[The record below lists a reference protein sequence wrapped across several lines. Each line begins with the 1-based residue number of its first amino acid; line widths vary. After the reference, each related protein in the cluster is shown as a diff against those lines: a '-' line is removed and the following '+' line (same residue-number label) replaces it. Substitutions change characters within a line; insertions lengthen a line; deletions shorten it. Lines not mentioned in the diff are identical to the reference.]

1 MIMIISISSKGGGDL
16 VNIAVIGNPNVGKS
30 SVLNRITGSKLFVS
44 NYPGTSVEISR
55 ATMKIGGHTL
65 NIYDTPGIYSLKSCG
80 DEEANVTCNLIAEKN
95 IELIINIVDASNLE
109 RNLVLSYE
117 LLELGKPILILL
129 NQIDR
134 ARSMGIKIDCKEL
147 GRNLDSSVLAF
158 SATTGEGLVELLQV
172 LEKRI
177 NSKRPKLEDVN
188 YQAAGEGG
196 LKEKIQVLALGQEAG
211 CSGNCRNCLTS
222 IEDCLSPAD
231 LLRAEKARNLA
242 RLVSHKM
249 DARQKIRLEKL
260 QTIVDKPVMGTII
273 LLFFAYLAFTV
284 LLKFIQISE
293 GPINVLLTPLNL
305 LIENL
310 IAGVLPQGLI
320 STILTK
326 AVPEGLIIPFTI
338 IMPAMLMVSFLM
350 AMLEDTGLLPRY
362 SVALERLGSFF
373 GVSGQAI
380 IPLSLGFGCRTP
392 AIVATRIMPTEA
404 QRFIIITLLSIVI
417 PCAATLGILASVISA
432 FHASLLVLVL
442 NMLTALIVLA
452 SVLSRIM
459 PVENEFIY
467 ELPPLRVPLRSNVWS
482 KIKIRF
488 SGFFTEVL
496 PLLLIMSIG
505 IRALMESGALE
516 IFRGMEEF
524 TRFMFGIPAEAFVA
538 VLITIFQRY
547 LAPLVLMN
555 LTLTPREAT
564 IAISMIALSL
574 PCLPMMVMTVR
585 EMGLKSLLKIL
596 ILGLLTSFSVGIL
609 LNILLPN

>member
-1 MIMIISISSKGGGDL
+1 MK
-16 VNIAVIGNPNVGKS
+16 IAVIGNPNVGKS

-44 NYPGTSVEISR
+44 NYPGTSVEKNQS
-55 ATMKIGGHTL
+55 TMKIGGQTL
-65 NIYDTPGIYSLKSCG
+65 NIFDTPGIYSLNSYG
-80 DEEANVTCNLIAEKN
+80 DEANVSRSLLAEED
-95 IELIINIVDASNLE
+95 IDLIIDIIDATNLE
-109 RNLVLSYE
+109 RNLLLTYE

-134 ARSMGIKIDCKEL
+134 ARSMGIKIDCKEMA
-147 GRNLDSSVLAF
+147 RNLESPVLAF
-158 SATTGEGLVELLQV
+158 SATTGEGLAELLQL
-172 LEKRI
+172 LEKGI
-177 NSKRPKLEDVN
+177 NHKRFKLEDVN
-188 YQAAGEGG
+188 YQPTVDGSGNEKMPVLVLGAEAA
-196 LKEKIQVLALGQEAG
+196 
-211 CSGNCRNCLTS
+211 CSGNCSNCLTFS
-222 IEDCLSPAD
+222 KDCLSSAD

-242 RLVSHKM
+242 RLVSNKM
-249 DARQKIRLEKL
+249 DARQKIRLEKI
-260 QTIVDKPVMGTII
+260 QTFIDRPVVGTI
-273 LLFFAYLAFTV
+273 LLLVFAYLAFNV
-284 LLKFIQISE
+284 LLQFIQISE
-293 GPINVLLTPLNL
+293 GPINILLAPINK
-305 LIENL
+305 LIEDIISSALPKSL
-310 IAGVLPQGLI
+310 IT
-320 STILTK
+320 TILTK

-362 SVALERLGSFF
+362 TVALERLGSFF

-392 AIVATRIMPTEA
+392 AIVATRIMPTVA
-404 QRFIIITLLSIVI
+404 QRFIVITLLSIVI

-432 FHASLLVLVL
+432 FHASLLVVVL
-442 NMLTALIVLA
+442 TMITALIVLA
-452 SVLSRIM
+452 SGLSRIM

-467 ELPPLRVPLRSNVWS
+467 ELPPLRVPLASNVWS

-496 PLLLIMSIG
+496 PLLLAMSIA

-524 TRFMFGIPAEAFVA
+524 TRFLFGIPAEAFVA

-547 LAPLVLMN
+547 LAPLVLMS

-574 PCLPMMVMTVR
+574 PCLPMMVLTVR

-596 ILGLLTSFSVGIL
+596 AMGLLTSFTVGIV
-609 LNILLPN
+609 LNLILPK

>member
-1 MIMIISISSKGGGDL
+1 VK
-16 VNIAVIGNPNVGKS
+16 IAVIGNPNVGKS

-44 NYPGTSVEISR
+44 NYPGTSVEKNQS
-55 ATMKIGGHTL
+55 TMKIGGQTL
-65 NIYDTPGIYSLKSCG
+65 NIFDTPGIYSLNSYG
-80 DEEANVTCNLIAEKN
+80 DEANVSRSLLAEED
-95 IELIINIVDASNLE
+95 IDLIIDIIDATNLE
-109 RNLVLSYE
+109 RNLLLTYE

-134 ARSMGIKIDCKEL
+134 ARSMGIKIDCKEMA
-147 GRNLDSSVLAF
+147 RNLESPVLAF
-158 SATTGEGLVELLQV
+158 SATTGEGLAELLQL
-172 LEKRI
+172 LEKGI
-177 NSKRPKLEDVN
+177 NHKRFKLEDVN
-188 YQAAGEGG
+188 YQPTVDGSGNEKMPVLVLGAEAA
-196 LKEKIQVLALGQEAG
+196 
-211 CSGNCRNCLTS
+211 CSGNCSNCLTFS
-222 IEDCLSPAD
+222 KDCLSSAD

-242 RLVSHKM
+242 RLVSNKM
-249 DARQKIRLEKL
+249 DARQKIRLEKI
-260 QTIVDKPVMGTII
+260 QTFIDRPVVGTI
-273 LLFFAYLAFTV
+273 LLLVFAYLAFNV
-284 LLKFIQISE
+284 LLQFIQISE
-293 GPINVLLTPLNL
+293 GPINILLAPINK
-305 LIENL
+305 LIEDIISSALPKSL
-310 IAGVLPQGLI
+310 IT
-320 STILTK
+320 TILTK

-362 SVALERLGSFF
+362 TVALERLGSFF

-392 AIVATRIMPTEA
+392 AIVATRIMPTVA
-404 QRFIIITLLSIVI
+404 QRFIVITLLSIVI

-432 FHASLLVLVL
+432 FHASLLVVVL
-442 NMLTALIVLA
+442 TMITALIVLA
-452 SVLSRIM
+452 SGLSRIM

-467 ELPPLRVPLRSNVWS
+467 ELPPLRVPLASNVWS

-496 PLLLIMSIG
+496 PLLLAMSIA

-524 TRFMFGIPAEAFVA
+524 TRFLFGIPAEAFVA

-547 LAPLVLMN
+547 LAPLVLMS

-574 PCLPMMVMTVR
+574 PCLPMMVLTVR

-596 ILGLLTSFSVGIL
+596 AMGLLTSFTVGIV
-609 LNILLPN
+609 LNLILPK

>member
-1 MIMIISISSKGGGDL
+1 M
-16 VNIAVIGNPNVGKS
+16 NIAVIGNPNVGKS
-30 SVLNRITGSKLFVS
+30 SVLNRISGSKLFVS
-44 NYPGTSVEISR
+44 NYPGTSVEINRS
-55 ATMKIGGHTL
+55 TMKIGGQTL
-65 NIYDTPGIYSLKSCG
+65 NIYDTPGIYSLNSCG
-80 DEEANVTCNLIAEKN
+80 EEANVSRSLLAEKD
-95 IELIINIVDASNLE
+95 IDLIINIVDATNLE
-109 RNLVLSYE
+109 RNLLLTFE
-117 LLELGKPILILL
+117 LLELGKPLLILL

-147 GRNLDSSVLAF
+147 SRNLESPVLAF
-158 SATTGEGLVELLQV
+158 SATSGEGLTELLQAI
-172 LEKRI
+172 ENGMNHKRF
-177 NSKRPKLEDVN
+177 KPEDVN
-188 YQAAGEGG
+188 FQDKFAGSG
-196 LKEKIQVLALGQEAG
+196 KEKKQVLVLGQEAA
-211 CSGNCRNCLTS
+211 CSGNCSSCLSAT
-222 IEDCLSPAD
+222 EDCLSPTD
-231 LLRAEKARNLA
+231 LLRAEKGRNLA
-242 RLVSHKM
+242 RLVSNKM
-249 DARQKIRLEKL
+249 DARQKIRLDKM
-260 QTIVDKPVMGTII
+260 QTFIDRPVVGTI
-273 LLFFAYLAFTV
+273 LLLVFAYLAFYV
-284 LLKFIQISE
+284 LLQFIQISE
-293 GPINVLLTPLNL
+293 GPINILLTPLNK
-305 LIENL
+305 LIEDIITGALPNSL
-310 IAGVLPQGLI
+310 IT
-320 STILTK
+320 TILAK

-362 SVALERLGSFF
+362 SVALERLGSMF

-404 QRFIIITLLSIVI
+404 QRFIVITLLSIVI

-432 FHASLLVLVL
+432 FHASLLVVVL
-442 NMLTALIVLA
+442 TMFTALIVLA

-467 ELPPLRVPLRSNVWS
+467 ELPPLRVPLASNLWS

-516 IFRGMEEF
+516 VFRGMEGF
-524 TRFMFGIPAEAFVA
+524 TRLVFGIPAEAFVA

-547 LAPLVLMN
+547 LAPLVLMS

-596 ILGLLTSFSVGIL
+596 VMGLLTSFSVGII
-609 LNILLPN
+609 LNILLSK